1 MYGMALTD
9 RRQRVPPLWSA
20 AAELRGACVAALDG
34 PAAAMSASLRFGPAF
49 AVVASGVDA
58 AGAAAPPK
66 ISHGGWSD
74 DGDAETLVF
83 HAGGDVVQDGE
94 EESRQKQQRQHV
106 GTLTLRRGVPERA
119 MSLRVEEGREVV
131 DARAYTEG
139 RVLVLTQPAGGD
151 DAAPGA
157 AAASAAMID
166 PSELPGGGEG
176 ASVEAGGGTVA
187 RPRPPPGCVPEAGV
201 LDASAARARRL
212 PGLVATAPLAVGPA
226 KGLAAVLVGSRRIVL
241 LDLEEDECDEDDDEE
256 EE

>member
-1 MYGMALTD
+1 
-9 RRQRVPPLWSA
+9 
-20 AAELRGACVAALDG
+20 
-34 PAAAMSASLRFGPAF
+34 
-49 AVVASGVDA
+49 
-58 AGAAAPPK
+58 
-66 ISHGGWSD
+66 
-74 DGDAETLVF
+74 
-83 HAGGDVVQDGE
+83 
-94 EESRQKQQRQHV
+94 
-106 GTLTLRRGVPERA
+106 
-119 MSLRVEEGREVV
+119 
-131 DARAYTEG
+131 
-139 RVLVLTQPAGGD
+139 
-151 DAAPGA
+151 
-157 AAASAAMID
+157 MID